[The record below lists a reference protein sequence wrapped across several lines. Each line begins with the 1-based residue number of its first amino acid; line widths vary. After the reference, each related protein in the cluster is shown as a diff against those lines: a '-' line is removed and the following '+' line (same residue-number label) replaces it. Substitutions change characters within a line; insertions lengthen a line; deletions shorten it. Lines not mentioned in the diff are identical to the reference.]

1 MAIGKNGL
9 HLRKRVIVQNP
20 QQPQNQRIR
29 LSGIRKGKGR
39 NLSAYKQVD
48 MISLELAILYIMI
61 SKPDEVE

>member
-1 MAIGKNGL
+1 MVYI
-9 HLRKRVIVQNP
+9 RKRVIVQNP

-29 LSGIRKGKGR
+29 LSAIRKGKGR
-39 NLSAYKQVD
+39 NLSAHKKAD